1 MGLNSVRPSPTKV
14 LKVRSGSLQL
24 SLGPGQRAQLLTHPL
39 PDLGAAQRPGR
50 AGWGTRNL
58 PGGCAPRPQPAPGPA
73 SPRRRRPKPR
83 PSASRPQGHTKAA
96 VLRKS
101 CFCPH
106 CPAPFLPGQPF
117 PAFLP
122 TSQQP
127 LYWTPV
133 LLNASQTFVPNTG
146 HTEPV
151 TCCPGVTTAPPHT
164 QDPLRHPGCPSF
176 SRSCPCLPFLH
187 PLALQVQ
194 PSMDL
199 TGPHLGQSGH
209 GPPGM
214 ASDTSHGPRAT
225 FRVPWCSALTPCL
238 TLLCPPNPMT
248 RKGSSRLHFLCCL
261 ALSFFPTDSF

>member
-151 TCCPGVTTAPPHT
+151 TCCPGVTTAPPPHT
-164 QDPLRHPGCPSF
+164 GPFASPRLSLILQVLPMPALSPPTGSAGAALHGSHWSPPWPEWTWAPRDGLRYLPWSSGHISGPLVQRT
-176 SRSCPCLPFLH
+176 H
-187 PLALQVQ
+187 PL
-194 PSMDL
+194 
-199 TGPHLGQSGH
+199 PHTAVSPKPHDSEGLF
-209 GPPGM
+209 PP
-214 ASDTSHGPRAT
+214 PL
-225 FRVPWCSALTPCL
+225 PLLPCP
-238 TLLCPPNPMT
+238 LLLP
-248 RKGSSRLHFLCCL
+248 H
-261 ALSFFPTDSF
+261 